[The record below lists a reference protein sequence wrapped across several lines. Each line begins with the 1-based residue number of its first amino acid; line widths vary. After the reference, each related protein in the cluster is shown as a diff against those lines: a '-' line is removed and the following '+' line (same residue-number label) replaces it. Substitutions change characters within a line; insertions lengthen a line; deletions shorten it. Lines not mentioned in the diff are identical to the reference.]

1 MSATRAKRTDEWI
14 GCPCS
19 GETLDKFIQPAV
31 LATLAGGPMH
41 GYGLAER
48 IGALPAFAGERP
60 DVSGIYRYL
69 KAMER
74 KGLVLSSWDLSESG
88 PAKKTYHITPAG
100 RRCLRRWVQTLKR
113 YRDAITALL
122 STVRKAAKE

>member
-48 IGALPAFAGERP
+48 IGACPPSPA
-60 DVSGIYRYL
+60 
-69 KAMER
+69 
-74 KGLVLSSWDLSESG
+74 SG
-88 PAKKTYHITPAG
+88 PTYRGFT
-100 RRCLRRWVQTLKR
+100 
-113 YRDAITALL
+113 AI
-122 STVRKAAKE
+122 